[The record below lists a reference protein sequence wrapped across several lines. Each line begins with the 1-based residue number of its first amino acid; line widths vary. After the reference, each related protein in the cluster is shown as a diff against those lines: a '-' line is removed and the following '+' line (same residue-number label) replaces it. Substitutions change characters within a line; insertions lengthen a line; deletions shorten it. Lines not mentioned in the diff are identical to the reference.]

1 MSDDGIRQALG
12 RCLQQFLGPTA
23 EETGQLIADHVRYF
37 RWRSLLKIVERA
49 EKHAKKNNLDNHAI
63 PLKFLVPF
71 VEQASLQ
78 DEDANLSEM
87 WSKLLANAR
96 DHYRD
101 RYVTFLQILN
111 ALGAD
116 EAEML
121 REMWRTAKPL
131 EVFSAWRSDP
141 PVQHLQNNILESD
154 SDIYGFSFNREVA
167 ADDFLTDGAVVFF
180 FHEDNV
186 ANMNAMDFRG
196 MEALSDLTHLQS
208 LGLVSFI
215 RGSVRTPTH
224 RHYVIV
230 GRITPFGFEF
240 VEACE
245 VDPDER

>member
-1 MSDDGIRQALG
+1 MSEDGIRQAIG

-23 EETGQLIADHVRYF
+23 EETGQLLADHVRYF
-37 RWRSLLKIVERA
+37 RWRSLLKIVDRA
-49 EKHAKKNNLDNHAI
+49 EKHAKKNDLENRAI

-71 VEQASLQ
+71 VEHASLQ
-78 DEDANLSEM
+78 EEEGDLSEM
-87 WSKLLANAR
+87 WSKLLANAK
-96 DHYRD
+96 DHYHD
-101 RYVTFLQILN
+101 RYVSFLHILN
-111 ALGAD
+111 ALGAG
-116 EAEML
+116 EAAML
-121 REMWRTAKPL
+121 REMWRTAEPM

-141 PVQHLQNNILESD
+141 PVQHLENNILESN
-154 SDIYGFSFNREVA
+154 SDIYGFSFNREVGP
-167 ADDFLTDGAVVFF
+167 DDFLTDGSIVFF

-196 MEALSDLTHLQS
+196 MQELNDLTHLQS

-224 RHYVIV
+224 RHYVIL

-245 VDPDER
+245 GDPDEC